1 MVSQKF
7 MQGLKV
13 LLNKYNA
20 FDKTNFWASN
30 VRNVLYTNGFG
41 DIWES
46 QNLGIDKSFFLYI

>member
-1 MVSQKF
+1 

-41 DIWES
+41 YIWES
-46 QNLGIDKSFFLYI
+46 QNLGIDKFFQYI